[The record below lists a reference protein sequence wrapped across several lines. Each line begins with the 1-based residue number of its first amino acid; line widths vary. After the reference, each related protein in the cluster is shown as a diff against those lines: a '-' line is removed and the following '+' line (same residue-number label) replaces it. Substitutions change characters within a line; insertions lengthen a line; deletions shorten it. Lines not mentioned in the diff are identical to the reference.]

1 MSSIFNS
8 KYGRPDDLE
17 NLKTFP
23 DFGIKDGEGY
33 YTENPC
39 APFTD
44 SKDNRNL
51 KDVMASFKSSKF
63 GSNERSQNLKK
74 IFSLFNFN
82 EEKTRSF
89 LRRYSSYS
97 LLDAN
102 TKNGD
107 YRSLFIQI
115 PKTNFYIDLFNL
127 DGSNPKGR
135 GQADL
140 LAVRKLLYAIDFDD
154 SNSLDE
160 ALGKLRKKYA
170 VIKKDNINLS
180 RDASFIDALGHSYV
194 IFNCKQQPINIYKDS
209 ETNDLLVPV
218 HGGFIRLIDYTPAR
232 FRMLH
237 LIPSS
242 LNGMFFIPE
251 DNVNATYFDSYTR
264 KTLRKIASEQRKNL

>member
-17 NLKTFP
+17 DLKTF
-23 DFGIKDGEGY
+23 FKDGEGY
-33 YTENPC
+33 YRENPC
-39 APFTD
+39 ASFTD
-44 SKDNRNL
+44 PKDNRNL
-51 KDVMASFKSSKF
+51 EDVVDSFNSSKF

-74 IFSLFNFN
+74 IFSLFNFY
-82 EEKTRSF
+82 EEKTRPF
-89 LRRYSSYS
+89 LRRCSSYS
-97 LLDAN
+97 LLDAK

-170 VIKKDNINLS
+170 VIKEDNINLS
-180 RDASFIDALGHSYV
+180 QDVSFIDALGHSYV
-194 IFNCKQQPINIYKDS
+194 IFNCKQQPINLYKD
-209 ETNDLLVPV
+209 NNNIILIRVR
-218 HGGFIRLIDYTPAR
+218 GGYISLIDYTPLR
-232 FRMLH
+232 FKTCQLFH
-237 LIPSS
+237 SKLKCK
-242 LNGMFFIPE
+242 FFIPDSE
-251 DNVNATYFDSYTR
+251 VENVKLYTTKPR
-264 KTLRKIASEQRKNL
+264 EALGEIAFEQRQNR